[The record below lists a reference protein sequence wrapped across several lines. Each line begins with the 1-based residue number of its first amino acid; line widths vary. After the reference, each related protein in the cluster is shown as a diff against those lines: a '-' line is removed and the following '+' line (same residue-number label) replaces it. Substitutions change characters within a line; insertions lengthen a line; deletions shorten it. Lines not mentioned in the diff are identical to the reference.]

1 MTLED
6 VAFFD
11 EAPCGFVSAA
21 ADGTIR
27 RVNQTFAT
35 MSGFAP
41 AELVGRRRFSSL
53 LSTGGRIYV
62 ETHLAPLLL
71 ASGHVRGVALELV
84 TADGERVPVLV
95 NATLVRAAEGTV
107 DGIRIAV
114 FDAAERRAYEREL
127 LAARERAEE
136 AAARARVLVRT
147 LQQTL
152 IPPVVPTVAGLAVA
166 AAYRPAGDGDEV
178 GGDFYDL
185 FQVGDDDWMVAV
197 GDVTGKGIAAATVTA
212 LARYTIRAA
221 AVTTP
226 DPVAILA
233 TLNDVLRQD
242 DQSSRWCTV
251 ALARLTCRHGRWSI
265 EIAHGGHPLTLVVD
279 AAGDVAELGVPGTLL
294 GAFAEARVTAV
305 RRDFDPGDAV
315 VLYTDGVTEARSGGE
330 LYGEDRLHDAVRQRH
345 GSANGLTYGL
355 LDDVVAF
362 QSGVTADDIVIVT
375 VHVPS

>member
-1 MTLED
+1 MSLED
-6 VAFFD
+6 AAFFD

-41 AELVGRRRFSSL
+41 AELVGTRRFSSL

-71 ASGHVRGVALELV
+71 ASGQVRGIALELA
-84 TADGERVPVLV
+84 TAGGERVPVLV
-95 NATLVRAAEGTV
+95 NATLARGEDGTV

-114 FDAAERRAYEREL
+114 FEAAERRAYEREL

-136 AAARARVLVRT
+136 AATRARVLVRT
-147 LQQTL
+147 LQETL
-152 IPPVVPTVAGLAVA
+152 IPPVVPTVGGLGVA

-185 FQVGDDDWMVAV
+185 FQIGDDDWMVAV

-221 AVTTP
+221 AVTAP
-226 DPVAILA
+226 APASILA

-251 ALARLTCRHGRWSI
+251 ALGRLTSRRGRWSI
-265 EIAHGGHPLTLVVD
+265 ELAHGGHPLTLVVD
-279 AAGDVAELGVPGTLL
+279 DAGEVRELGVSGTLL
-294 GAFAEARVTAV
+294 GAFAEPRVTSV
-305 RRDFDPGDAV
+305 RRDLDPGDAV
-315 VLYTDGVTEARSGGE
+315 VLYTDGVTEARRDGE
-330 LYGEDRLHDAVRQRH
+330 LYGEARLHDAVRQRR

-355 LDDVVAF
+355 LDDVVTF
-362 QSGVTADDIVIVT
+362 QSGVTSDDIVIVAL
-375 VHVPS
+375 HVPS